1 MLLSLRARLSY
12 EPSRAVAR
20 DARAEMGVF
29 LREEESAE
37 SFNKTSLPTLTQQLQ
52 QPFQTLD
59 SPLDA

>member
-37 SFNKTSLPTLTQQLQ
+37 SFNKTSLPT
-52 QPFQTLD
+52 
-59 SPLDA
+59 